1 MYGEQTAM
9 HLRERFQLGLTT
21 QAVDA
26 YMERL
31 ILTSVGSSWT
41 RLYDSVRVNRGVLST
56 LRGHL
61 LMFCDCCGSTNTCPK
76 ACCEGLTKGKLLESC
91 ES

>member
-1 MYGEQTAM
+1 MYGEQTANY
-9 HLRERFQLGLTT
+9 LRERFQLGLTT

-41 RLYDSVRVNRGVLST
+41 RLYDSVSASGPCASAVRNAEIDFAIVLSI
-56 LRGHL
+56 
-61 LMFCDCCGSTNTCPK
+61 NTITRVYYR
-76 ACCEGLTKGKLLESC
+76 A
-91 ES
+91 